1 MATHKQ
7 TDAQNEHKQESFA
20 RSTSVLG
27 RVPRFCEKSLRF
39 HCVRAHRRDRPSAQ
53 PRSKWSN
60 VTRHPVFASTIVIV
74 YGGSERWLRR
84 AAHFLVQLREE
95 NGKSF

>member
-27 RVPRFCEKSLRF
+27 RVPRSCKKSLRF
-39 HCVRAHRRDRPSAQ
+39 HCVKGAWRDRPSAQ

-60 VTRHPVFASTIVIV
+60 VTRHPVFASSIVIV
-74 YGGSERWLRR
+74 YRRSERRLQGP
-84 AAHFLVQLREE
+84 ASCTSEGGH
-95 NGKSF
+95 GKSY